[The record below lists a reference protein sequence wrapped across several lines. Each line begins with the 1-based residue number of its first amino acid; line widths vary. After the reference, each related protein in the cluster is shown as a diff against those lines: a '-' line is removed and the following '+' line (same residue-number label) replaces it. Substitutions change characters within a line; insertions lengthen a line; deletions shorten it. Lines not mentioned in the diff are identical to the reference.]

1 MEDNKEIL
9 EENQTNSEEVEPEEV
24 VEENLEESSEEEV
37 DRNILVEN
45 NTTFD
50 YRTMK
55 YLNLYIIKNKRK
67 SFIIYLVFSIAM
79 FAVAAFSF
87 ISSVIKSENPDYL
100 FPILFAMFAVYMLYQ
115 GFNIEK
121 SLDKQ
126 LEKFFNGKEVTVQK
140 IELNNEFL
148 YVSRGT
154 CDEMGEAV
162 KVDWVNVNEIHE
174 LPQFYYLFM
183 GNNPIVI
190 DKNPECFV
198 NSTLDTLKE
207 IIEEKSA
214 TRKYVKIE
222 KDIVK
227 KPITYV
233 HQPVSYTNETLDET
247 KTLDET
253 VSETKTEEIESK
265 EE

>member
-1 MEDNKEIL
+1 MEDNKENVEETLEEVLEEKL
-9 EENQTNSEEVEPEEV
+9 EENG
-24 VEENLEESSEEEV
+24 EEET

-67 SFIIYLVFSIAM
+67 SFIIYLVFAIVM
-79 FAVAAFSF
+79 LGVAVFSF
-87 ISSVIKSENPDYL
+87 ISSVIKAENPDYL
-100 FPILFAMFAVYMLYQ
+100 FPILFAMFACYMLYQ

-126 LEKFFNGKEVTVQK
+126 LERFFNGKEITVQK
-140 IELNNEFL
+140 IELNNEYL

-154 CDEMGEAV
+154 CDEMAEAV

-190 DKNPECFV
+190 DKDPKCFV
-198 NSTLDTLKE
+198 NSTLETLKE
-207 IIEEKSA
+207 IITEKAA
-214 TRKYVKIE
+214 TRKYVKVD

-233 HQPVSYTNETLDET
+233 HQPVSYTNKEETTQVE
-247 KTLDET
+247 
-253 VSETKTEEIESK
+253 SETNNGSK
-265 EE
+265 DE